1 MGWNEWGVDGLMGQR
16 VTIAGS
22 NVEGE
27 AVSDKEGKRRM
38 EL

>member
-1 MGWNEWGVDGLMGQR
+1 MGWNEWVDGSDG

>member
-1 MGWNEWGVDGLMGQR
+1 MGWNEWLMGT

-22 NVEGE
+22 NVER
-27 AVSDKEGKRRM
+27 AVADKEGKRRM

>member
-1 MGWNEWGVDGLMGQR
+1 MGWNEWLM
-16 VTIAGS
+16 VAIAGS